1 MRKNEP
7 ITHIMTANPITVH
20 VGQKPSEVRAL
31 LAEGAFHHVPVV
43 SGERLVGMISS
54 TDMIRLS
61 FASYVGDDRAFDA
74 WLDHTFTIEEIMQ
87 RDLTTLNTGDAVRDA
102 ATVLSANNFHS
113 LPVVGAEG
121 ALAGIVTSADLI
133 QYLLDQ
139 Y

>member
-7 ITHIMTANPITVH
+7 ITHIMTSEPTTVH
-20 VGQKPSEVRAL
+20 TGQKPSEVRAL

-61 FASYVGDDRAFDA
+61 FASFVGDDRAFDA
-74 WLDHTFTIEEIMQ
+74 WLDHTYTIEEIMQ
-87 RDLTTLNTGDAVRDA
+87 RELTTLSTHDAVRDA
-102 ATVLSANNFHS
+102 ATVLAHNSFHS
-113 LPVVGAEG
+113 LPVVDDAGG
-121 ALAGIVTSADLI
+121 LAGIVTSSDLI